1 MKFLDLFGKTQ
12 THPVRHVRV
21 HPHRGSSPESSAE
34 QRHATTRKIDSIE
47 SEIASE
53 IASEIE
59 SGPPS
64 VPPADNGT
72 PDEAASAGLLDP
84 VSLLRQRIEEACLL
98 HASGQSRAA
107 AALLAEA
114 TAVPVHGDAR
124 GEQQA
129 WLMQLELAGFADSQA
144 RFEDIA
150 LGYAR
155 RYETSPPQWRGPQA
169 TEDAGQAPPHSLS
182 FRGRLCGSAAPALAR
197 LEQLANGHPRL
208 CIDLAGVTDVDTEGS
223 RLLVEML
230 QRWRTDGRHVVLA
243 GIDDLLGLLRLQV
256 SAGRRDSDDAA
267 WLLLIELLGAAGKVQ
282 AHEEACLAYSLTY
295 EVSPPVAP
303 AARAPAAGPTGG
315 LLLPA
320 EIRLPLEALIESVGR
335 AARDESVIV
344 LDCRRLQRIEFGA
357 AAPMLA
363 GILRVAKGKP
373 VEWRDVPFLVS
384 TLLQLVSGDGSLRLI
399 NRKP

>member
-21 HPHRGSSPESSAE
+21 HPHRESSAE

-59 SGPPS
+59 SGPAS
-64 VPPADNGT
+64 APPADSGM
-72 PDEAASAGLLDP
+72 PDEAASAGLPDP
-84 VSLLRQRIEEACLL
+84 VSLLGQRIEEACLL

-124 GEQQA
+124 AEQQA
-129 WLMQLELAGFADSQA
+129 WLMRLELAGFAGSQA
-144 RFEDIA
+144 GFEDIA

-155 RYETSPPQWRGPQA
+155 RYETSPPQWRGPQGTDEA
-169 TEDAGQAPPHSLS
+169 EQAPPHSLS

-197 LEQLANGHPRL
+197 LDQLANEHPRL
-208 CIDLAGVTDVDTEGS
+208 CIDLAGVTEVDREGS

-230 QRWRTDGRHVVLA
+230 QRWRTEGRHVGLA
-243 GIDDLLGLLRLQV
+243 GIDELLSLLRLQV

-295 EVSPPVAP
+295 EVSPPV
-303 AARAPAAGPTGG
+303 
-315 LLLPA
+315 
-320 EIRLPLEALIESVGR
+320 EELIEHVGR
-335 AARDESVIV
+335 AARDASVIV

-373 VEWRDVPFLVS
+373 VEWRDAPFLVS
-384 TLLQLVSGDGSLRLI
+384 TLLQLVSGDGSLRII